1 MSFNELS
8 YLWPLGLPSAT
19 PAFDH
24 WFPATDLGTQVHPNL
39 QVLRQIKV
47 KGAILLKKI
56 KLLKTYV
63 RKNLLLSLITVLVL
77 ILTCKFSAKVR
88 NFHDG

>member
-47 KGAILLKKI
+47 KGAILLKK
-56 KLLKTYV
+56 
-63 RKNLLLSLITVLVL
+63 
-77 ILTCKFSAKVR
+77 
-88 NFHDG
+88 